1 MFSFGAAKKTPTE
14 QVKEW
19 RKKLRA
25 EQRELDRSMRS
36 ISQQEKKTQAEIKK
50 LAKQGQMGPIK
61 TLAKTLVQ
69 VKGAKEKLEVGKAQL
84 GSVMMQLNNNLA
96 MMKVSGCMQQSAE
109 VMGVMN
115 DAVKVPSIM
124 ESMRDMSRE
133 MAKAG
138 LIEEM
143 VDDTL
148 ETVFDDVEEEEV
160 EGEMA
165 KVLEE
170 LGVDLSE
177 QLADAPTTALPSAAQ
192 AAPAVEAAPAS
203 VAAAAAGPDPELASM
218 QARLEAL

>member
-1 MFSFGAAKKTPTE
+1 MFSFGAVKKTPTE

-19 RKKLRA
+19 RKKLRG

-36 ISQQEKKTQAEIKK
+36 ITKQEKKTQAEIKA
-50 LAKQGQMGPIK
+50 LAKKGQMGPIK
-61 TLAKTLVQ
+61 TLAHTLVQ
-69 VKGAKEKLEVGKAQL
+69 VKGAKEKIEVGKAQL

-96 MMKVSGCMQQSAE
+96 MMKVSGCMAQSAA
-109 VMGVMN
+109 VMAAMN
-115 DAVKVPSIM
+115 EAVKVPQITAT
-124 ESMRDMSRE
+124 MREMSRE

-148 ETVFDDVEEEEV
+148 ESVFDDVDEEEV
-160 EGEMA
+160 DGEMA

-170 LGVDLSE
+170 IGVDLSA
-177 QLADAPTTALPSAAQ
+177 QLADAPTTALPGAAQ
-192 AAPAVEAAPAS
+192 AAPAEAAAPAA
-203 VAAAAAGPDPELASM
+203 VAAPDPELANM

>member
-19 RKKLRA
+19 RKKLRS

-36 ISQQEKKTQAEIKK
+36 ITQQERKAQAEIKK

-69 VKGAKEKLEVGKAQL
+69 AKGAKEKLEVGKAQL

-96 MMKVSGCMQQSAE
+96 MLKVSGCMQQSAE
-109 VMGVMN
+109 VMGAMN
-115 DAVKVPSIM
+115 AAVKVPTIQAT
-124 ESMRDMSRE
+124 MRDMSRE
-133 MAKAG
+133 MQKAG

-170 LGVDLSE
+170 LGVDLSA
-177 QLADAPTTALPSAAQ
+177 QLADAPTTALPSGAQ
-192 AAPAVEAAPAS
+192 AAPAVEAAPAP
-203 VAAAAAGPDPELASM
+203 VAAPAGPDPELASM